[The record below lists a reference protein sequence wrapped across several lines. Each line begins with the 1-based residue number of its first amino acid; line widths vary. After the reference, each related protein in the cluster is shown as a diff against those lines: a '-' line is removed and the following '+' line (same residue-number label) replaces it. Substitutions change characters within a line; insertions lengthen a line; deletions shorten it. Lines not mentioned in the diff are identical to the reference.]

1 MKGLENKKTSE
12 QLIIYLLIIVLSTL
26 IIVIS
31 PIFTEK
37 YRKQAMYKQEFVK
50 GKIIEIIY
58 DNTHEDPFV
67 KNRYT
72 GNQRF
77 KVKILEGT
85 QRGNIFEIT
94 HTLTSL
100 RSTNAKLDM
109 IGIFTVRTSIDDKVV
124 VWFYNYKR
132 DTILYILLLLLFTI
146 VILIGRREGLNSLL
160 ALFFT
165 AIVILYIVIPG
176 MWSPYPILIAV
187 ISSIIICIFSFISI
201 CGLSKKAL
209 IAALGTFLGIILAG
223 TISTIFSYF
232 LNING
237 VDMSKGESLVYLA
250 QDRGFK
256 IQAILFVSILIAS
269 LGATMDIAISIA
281 SSASEIYKA
290 NPNIKKKEMFK
301 SLMNVGKDIIGTM
314 TNTLILAF
322 IGSSL
327 PLAMMIWGYSMKYDQ
342 IINMSHIVVSILQAV
357 SGSIGMI
364 ASVAFT
370 AIIAILIIYG
380 RNYEK

>member
-85 QRGNIFEIT
+85 QKGNIFEIT